1 MGSPA
6 LVQAPSP
13 PFRIRTSLNPSFL
26 RSRAT
31 LALVCSSGQ
40 VQ

>member
-1 MGSPA
+1 MGNPA
-6 LVQAPSP
+6 FVQAPSP
-13 PFRIRTSLNPSFL
+13 PFRILTSLNPSFL